1 MILDRPSSVDDAIG
15 ALLGDPAITRLLAA
29 HRVIEP
35 QPPRYAPW
43 PEGLDPRLVDALRGR
58 GFEALYTHQ
67 AAAVESVRARRNVCV
82 VTPTASGKTLC
93 YNLPVID
100 AVARDEAARA
110 LYLFPTK
117 ALAADQLVEL
127 RALAE
132 AADIP
137 LKTHTY
143 DGDTP
148 TAIRSVVRSAGQV
161 AITNPDMLHSAI
173 LPHHTKWFKL
183 FENLQFVVI
192 DELHTYRGL
201 FGSHVANVIRRLR
214 RVCRHYGADPV
225 FICASATIAN
235 PGELAERLLEA
246 PVDVIDESGAPRGRK
261 HILVVNP
268 PVANPQLGIRGSA
281 LLTGQLLAER
291 LIGGGVQTIAFASS
305 RTQVEVLTTYLRE
318 TFEPPPGHPHTI
330 RGYRGGYLP
339 NQRHEIEAR
348 PARRPGAR
356 RGRHQR
362 AGAGDRHRQPGRGH
376 QRRLPRHH
384 RLDLAADGT
393 LRPAIGH
400 QPGRAG
406 LLIGAHRPVPGRAS
420 GVPVRHARRSTA
432 WSTRTTCTSCSTT
445 CARPASSCRCPP
457 PSASGSRRRRP
468 CSTCWRRTATSAMPM
483 TTATTGAT
491 TTSRPATSACA
502 RGAPENV
509 VIVDTTGDRHRVL
522 GEVDLFAAP
531 LLVHEKAIYI
541 HEGVQHHVDR
551 LDWDERKAYVTRTD
565 VDYYTDADLGIT
577 LKVLEV
583 FEEADERPAGKR
595 QRGEVMVAW
604 KVTMFKKLKFHTHE
618 NVGWGS
624 ISIPEQEM
632 HTTATLAGAAGG
644 AGEPIRPRHAG
655 RRPHRARAGGAH
667 HRLPAADVRPAR
679 PGRAGAGAGT
689 VHRPADALP
698 LRRDARRRR
707 PDRAALHAHRLSL
720 IRTSRQAVESC
731 PCADGCPACVGPAI
745 EVGRRGKQ
753 VVVELLSALMA
764 EPAVAA
770 RSLADRLASFRQP
783 VARPAVV
790 REDRLELL
798 ARWFGARTLVVEDG
812 RALVVER
819 QLPLPAEVSRA
830 VAERPAAAYFDTETT
845 GLSTGAGHG
854 HLPRRRGTGATATP
868 WSCASTCS
876 PTTRTSDRCCARWP
890 PTWPPPIAWS
900 PTTGAPSTCRCW
912 PRA

>member
-1 MILDRPSSVDDAIG
+1 MILDRPTSVDDTIG
-15 ALLGDPAITRLLAA
+15 ALLGDPAIARLLTA
-29 HRVIEP
+29 HRVLEP

-43 PEGLDPRLVDALRGR
+43 PAGLDPRLVEALRGR

-67 AAAVESVRARRNVCV
+67 AAAVEAVRAGRNVCV

-93 YNLPVID
+93 YNLPVVD

-183 FENLQFVVI
+183 FENLRFVVI

-214 RVCRHYGADPV
+214 RVCQHYGADPV

-246 PVDVIDESGAPRGRK
+246 PVEVIDESGAPRGRK

-305 RTQVEVLTTYLRE
+305 RTQVEVLTSYLQE

-339 NQRHEIEAR
+339 NQRHEIEAGLR
-348 PARRPGAR
+348 DGRVRGVVATNALELGIDIGSLDAAISVGYPGTIASTWQQMGRSGRRSGTS
-356 RGRHQR
+356 
-362 AGAGDRHRQPGRGH
+362 
-376 QRRLPRHH
+376 
-384 RLDLAADGT
+384 LAALVCSSAPIDQFLASHPEYLFDSSPEHGLVNPDNLHVLLNH
-393 LRPAIGH
+393 LRA
-400 QPGRAG
+400 ASFE
-406 LLIGAHRPVPGRAS
+406 LPVPATERFGIEETPTLLDVLEED
-420 GVPVRHARRSTA
+420 GYLRHADDDRYY
-432 WSTRTTCTSCSTT
+432 WSHDNF
-445 CARPASSCRCPP
+445 PASDFGLRS
-457 PSASGSRRRRP
+457 
-468 CSTCWRRTATSAMPM
+468 
-483 TTATTGAT
+483 
-491 TTSRPATSACA
+491 
-502 RGAPENV
+502 GAPENV

-583 FEEADERPAGKR
+583 FEEADEAPAGKR

-632 HTTATLAGAAGG
+632 HTTATWLVPPAEVVNRYDRDTLDGALIGLA
-644 AGEPIRPRHAG
+644 RV
-655 RRPHRARAGGAH
+655 AR
-667 HRLPAADVRPAR
+667 
-679 PGRAGAGAGT
+679 T
-689 VHRPADALP
+689 T
-698 LRRDARRRR
+698 
-707 PDRAALHAHRLSL
+707 AALLLMCDPRDLGVLAQVQAPFTGQPTLYLYDATPGGVGLTERLYTLTADL
-720 IRTSRQAVESC
+720 IRASRQAVESC

-745 EVGRRGKQ
+745 EVGSRGKQ
-753 VVVELLSALMA
+753 VVIELLTAL
-764 EPAVAA
+764 
-770 RSLADRLASFRQP
+770 
-783 VARPAVV
+783 
-790 REDRLELL
+790 
-798 ARWFGARTLVVEDG
+798 DG
-812 RALVVER
+812 
-819 QLPLPAEVSRA
+819 
-830 VAERPAAAYFDTETT
+830 
-845 GLSTGAGHG
+845 
-854 HLPRRRGTGATATP
+854 
-868 WSCASTCS
+868 
-876 PTTRTSDRCCARWP
+876 
-890 PTWPPPIAWS
+890 
-900 PTTGAPSTCRCW
+900 
-912 PRA
+912 

>member
-1 MILDRPSSVDDAIG
+1 MLLDRPSTVDDAITG
-15 ALLGDPAITRLLAA
+15 FLGDPALGRLIAA
-29 HRVIEP
+29 HKVLEP

-43 PEGLDPRLVDALRGR
+43 PEGLDPRLVAALRGR
-58 GFEALYTHQ
+58 GVEALYTHQ
-67 AAAVESVRARRNVCV
+67 AQAVEAVRAGRNICV

-127 RALAE
+127 RALAD
-132 AADIP
+132 AAQIA

-148 TAIRSVVRSAGQV
+148 AAIRSVVRSAGQV

-246 PVDVIDESGAPRGRK
+246 PVEVIDESGAPRGRK
-261 HILVVNP
+261 HILIVNP
-268 PVANPQLGIRGSA
+268 PVANPNLGIRGSA
-281 LLTGQLLAER
+281 LLTGQHLAER
-291 LIGGGVQTIAFASS
+291 LIGGGVQTIAFARS
-305 RTQVEVLTTYLRE
+305 RTAVEVLTSYLRE
-318 TFEPPPGHPHTI
+318 TFAPPPGHPHTI

-339 NQRHEIEAR
+339 NERHEIEAGLR
-348 PARRPGAR
+348 DGRVRGVVATNALELGIDIGSLDAAISVGYPGTIASTW
-356 RGRHQR
+356 Q
-362 AGAGDRHRQPGRGH
+362 QM
-376 QRRLPRHH
+376 
-384 RLDLAADGT
+384 
-393 LRPAIGH
+393 
-400 QPGRAG
+400 GRAG
-406 LLIGAHRPVPGRAS
+406 RRAGTSLAALVCSSAPIDQFLAAHPEYVFDSSPEHGLVNPDNLHVLINHLRAASFELPVPATERFGIDETPTLLDILEED
-420 GVPVRHARRSTA
+420 GYLRHADDDRYY
-432 WSTRTTCTSCSTT
+432 WSHENF
-445 CARPASSCRCPP
+445 PASTFSLR
-457 PSASGSRRRRP
+457 S
-468 CSTCWRRTATSAMPM
+468 
-483 TTATTGAT
+483 
-491 TTSRPATSACA
+491 
-502 RGAPENV
+502 GAPENV

-583 FEEADERPAGKR
+583 FDEADELPAGKR

-604 KVTMFKKLKFHTHE
+604 RVTMFKKIKFHTHE

-632 HTTATLAGAAGG
+632 HTAACWLVPPAEVVNRYDRDTLDGALIGF
-644 AGEPIRPRHAG
+644 
-655 RRPHRARAGGAH
+655 AR
-667 HRLPAADVRPAR
+667 VAR
-679 PGRAGAGAGT
+679 T
-689 VHRPADALP
+689 T
-698 LRRDARRRR
+698 
-707 PDRAALHAHRLSL
+707 AALLLMCDPRDLGVLAQVQAPFTGQPTLYLYDAVPGGVGLTERLFALTAEL
-720 IRTSRQAVESC
+720 IRACRGAVESC
-731 PCADGCPACVGPAI
+731 ACTDGCPACVGPAI
-745 EVGRRGKQ
+745 EVGARGKQ
-753 VVVELLSALMA
+753 TVI
-764 EPAVAA
+764 
-770 RSLADRLASFRQP
+770 
-783 VARPAVV
+783 
-790 REDRLELL
+790 ELL
-798 ARWFGARTLVVEDG
+798 A
-812 RALVVER
+812 
-819 QLPLPAEVSRA
+819 
-830 VAERPAAAYFDTETT
+830 
-845 GLSTGAGHG
+845 GLSA
-854 HLPRRRGTGATATP
+854 
-868 WSCASTCS
+868 AS
-876 PTTRTSDRCCARWP
+876 DVA
-890 PTWPPPIAWS
+890 A
-900 PTTGAPSTCRCW
+900 
-912 PRA
+912 